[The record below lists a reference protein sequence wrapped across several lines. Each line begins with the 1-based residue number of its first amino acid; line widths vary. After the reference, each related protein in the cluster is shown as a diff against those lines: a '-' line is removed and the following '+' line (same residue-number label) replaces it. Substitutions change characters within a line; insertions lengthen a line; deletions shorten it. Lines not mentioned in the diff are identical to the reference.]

1 MLNEVNLI
9 GHCGQ
14 DPDITHTASGVQK
27 CRLSLATTRKW
38 RDKTS
43 GQLQEQT
50 EWHRVILWDKLA
62 EIAGR
67 YLTKGSQAHIRGEIR
82 TRTWEDGGVKKY
94 IVEIHADKLTL
105 LGGKGQG
112 GGTGGGYAPPA
123 PGTGGDRATYQAHQA
138 AQAPAAAVDFDDD
151 IPF

>member
-9 GHCGQ
+9 GHLGQ
-14 DPDITHTASGVQK
+14 DPEITHTASGVQK
-27 CRLSLATTRKW
+27 CRLSVATTRKW

-62 EIAGR
+62 DIAGR
-67 YLTKGSQAHIRGEIR
+67 YLNKGAQVHIRGEIR
-82 TRTWEDGGVKKY
+82 TRSWEDGGVKKY

-105 LGGKGQG
+105 LGGKGHAREG
-112 GGTGGGYAPPA
+112 DAYAPPA
-123 PGTGGDRATYQAHQA
+123 TTPNRTHYAAHQA